1 MINDFEKGI
10 ILLALNSKFKN
21 GEDIAPILRSY
32 SNLNI
37 DEREAIYKEITN
49 KPYPATLDEV
59 KEYKISTFSEICNS
73 IIEKGVDV
81 EIDGKKEHF
90 SYTIKN
96 GDQTNI
102 DNLVSSVK
110 FTGLSQPYHSDGGN
124 CKMYTPA
131 QVIAIYIAC
140 ITNKTKQT
148 TYFNQMK
155 RFITEF
161 FTDENQIDDLRRIQY
176 GDQLV
181 GEYLTKFVQI
191 LQESQTIINAFINN
205 IGAGLLPKV
214 TNRENNN
221 GGEITTPGIT
231 PESESVEKEN

>member
-1 MINDFEKGI
+1 MVVFLKK
-10 ILLALNSKFKN
+10 LH
-21 GEDIAPILRSY
+21 
-32 SNLNI
+32 
-37 DEREAIYKEITN
+37 
-49 KPYPATLDEV
+49 
-59 KEYKISTFSEICNS
+59 FSEICNS

-110 FTGLSQPYHSDGGN
+110 FTGLSQPYHADGGN
-124 CKMYTPA
+124 CRMYTPA

-161 FTDENQIDDLRRIQY
+161 FTDENQIDDLRKIQY

-231 PESESVEKEN
+231 PGSEAVEKEN